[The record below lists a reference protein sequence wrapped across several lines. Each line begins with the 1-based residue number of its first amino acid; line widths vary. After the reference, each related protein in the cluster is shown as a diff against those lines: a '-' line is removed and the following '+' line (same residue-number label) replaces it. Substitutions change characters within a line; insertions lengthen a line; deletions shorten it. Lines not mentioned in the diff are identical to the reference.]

1 MSRLD
6 DLAERI
12 ERLVLRHEEQKRT
25 NTLLEQQL
33 ASVTGER
40 DSLRSR
46 LAAAR
51 ARIDALLD
59 RLPAEPAA
67 VGQAA
72 TRPTSATLS
81 AKRADGDTP

>member
-12 ERLVLRHEEQKRT
+12 ERLVLRHEELQRT
-25 NTLLEQQL
+25 NALLQTQL
-33 ASVTGER
+33 AAVTGER

-67 VGQAA
+67 AA
-72 TRPTSATLS
+72 TPAVARKTDA
-81 AKRADGDTP
+81 A

>member
-12 ERLVLRHEEQKRT
+12 ERLVLRHEELQRT
-25 NTLLEQQL
+25 NALLQTQL
-33 ASVTGER
+33 TAVTGER

-59 RLPAEPAA
+59 RLPAEPVA
-67 VGQAA
+67 AA
-72 TRPTSATLS
+72 TPAVARKTDA
-81 AKRADGDTP
+81 A

>member
-12 ERLVLRHEEQKRT
+12 ERLVLRHEELQRT
-25 NTLLEQQL
+25 NALLQTQL
-33 ASVTGER
+33 ATVTGER

-59 RLPAEPAA
+59 RPPAEPVA
-67 VGQAA
+67 AA
-72 TRPTSATLS
+72 TPAVARKTDA
-81 AKRADGDTP
+81 A

>member
-1 MSRLD
+1 MARFE

-12 ERLVLRHEEQKRT
+12 ERLVLRHEELQRT
-25 NTLLEQQL
+25 NALLKAQL
-33 ASVTGER
+33 DSVTGER

-59 RLPAEPAA
+59 RIPPDAGAAPVVAPARVHAA
-67 VGQAA
+67 G
-72 TRPTSATLS
+72 TGGEGSER
-81 AKRADGDTP
+81 